1 MTGDDLDKPATRRDL
16 REAVQEFKTYVL
28 ERELGALR
36 WIVGI
41 QAAYFAITL
50 SAVWFLVSALNNQ
63 VLRELAQISARL
75 PK

>member
-1 MTGDDLDKPATRRDL
+1 MNDDDLPATKRDL
-16 REAVQEFKTYVL
+16 REAIGELKIYVVQ
-28 ERELGALR
+28 RELGALR

-41 QAAYFAITL
+41 QVAYFAITL
-50 SAVWFLVSALNNQ
+50 LAVWFLVSALNNQ

>member
-1 MTGDDLDKPATRRDL
+1 MNDADLDKPATKRDL
-16 REAVQEFKTYVL
+16 RDAIGELKIYVVQ
-28 ERELGALR
+28 RELAALR

-41 QAAYFAITL
+41 QVAYFAITL